1 MTKNIFTIII
11 AIVISS
17 AIFSQEKINTTKAV
31 KQPPAFTKKDSML
44 CKSWKLVALEEFGVS
59 NPPPAEQSKDNFEF
73 KLDKTVTITFL
84 GKTMNGNWYTD
95 KAKTYIYFTDT
106 STNQKWMFKWFEVTQ
121 KELKIEY
128 QNPDLIRTRMNLE
141 AK

>member
-1 MTKNIFTIII
+1 MIKNICSTII
-11 AIVISS
+11 ATTISFS
-17 AIFSQEKINTTKAV
+17 VFSQEKVTTTKVV
-31 KQPPAFTKKDSML
+31 KQQAAFTKKDSML

-59 NPPPAEQSKDNFEF
+59 NPPPIEQVKDNFEF
-73 KLDKTVTITFL
+73 KLDKTAVITFL

-95 KAKTYIYFTDT
+95 KAKTYIYFTDL
-106 STNQKWMFKWFEVTQ
+106 SNNQKWMFKWFEVTQ

>member
-1 MTKNIFTIII
+1 MIKNICSIVI
-11 AIVISS
+11 AIAFSS
-17 AIFSQEKINTTKAV
+17 AVFSQAKTSAV
-31 KQPPAFTKKDSML
+31 KATKQLPAFTKKDSML

-73 KLDKTVTITFL
+73 NLDKTATIIFL
-84 GKTMNGNWYTD
+84 GKTMTGNWYTD
-95 KAKTYIYFTDT
+95 KAKTYIYFTDL
-106 STNQKWMFKWFEVTQ
+106 SNNQKWMFKWFEVTQ

-128 QNPDLIRTRMNLE
+128 QHPDLIRTRMNLE